1 MGAYAKGL
9 KAQIQKERVTHQLYQ
24 EARQACY
31 LRQLMNSTQ
40 RLQEESVARPIAKY
54 LTRWELQM
62 KSGNERDHLQEL
74 FKSASMRGTD
84 IRFFTL
90 IDEETVQHEV
100 PYPALRWK
108 WQIVTSTHGS
118 RHRGRSVKK
127 FHTRWLHIL
136 DSMVSRGA
144 LAKGRS
150 SSTRLNKV
158 LKKHAAAALAQDGYL
173 FPLWTISQWN
183 FSDKASRRHA

>member
-1 MGAYAKGL
+1 
-9 KAQIQKERVTHQLYQ
+9 
-24 EARQACY
+24 
-31 LRQLMNSTQ
+31 
-40 RLQEESVARPIAKY
+40 
-54 LTRWELQM
+54 M

-108 WQIVTSTHGS
+108 WQTVTSTHGS

-158 LKKHAAAALAQDGYL
+158 FKKHAAAALQPY
-173 FPLWTISQWN
+173 PCSVMVH
-183 FSDKASRRHA
+183 ASKQALSVVLPATKTSEGNPQVLQVEDPTLV